1 MTKGLFRPLHA
12 AGLLA
17 LSALA
22 LTLSTALPTQ
32 ATGSGVRHLSGDTGR
47 QDTTAAAV
55 SVSRVFCPR
64 GAAVQ
69 SGGYSTTRW
78 DRARDGTL
86 RHTVLASHPVVDA
99 DGRKGWYV
107 SAAHADVTAHVVCVP
122 SDGESE
128 SDTDTDT
135 DSNGRKM

>member
-32 ATGSGVRHLSGDTGR
+32 ATGPDARYLSGNTGHKG
-47 QDTTAAAV
+47 AGAEAV

-64 GAAVQ
+64 GTDVQ

-78 DRARDGTL
+78 DHAPGGAL
-86 RHTVLASHPVVDA
+86 RYTVLASHPVVDA
-99 DGRKGWYV
+99 DGRKGWYA
-107 SAAHADVTAHVVCVP
+107 SASHAEVTAHVLCVP
-122 SDGESE
+122 SPDAA
-128 SDTDTDT
+128 
-135 DSNGRKM
+135 

>member
-1 MTKGLFRPLHA
+1 MNMTKGLFRPLHA

-32 ATGSGVRHLSGDTGR
+32 ATGPGVRYLSGETGR
-47 QDTTAAAV
+47 KGSTVEAV
-55 SVSRVFCPR
+55 SVSRVFCPP
-64 GAAVQ
+64 GSAVQ

-78 DRARDGTL
+78 DRARDGTP

-99 DGRKGWYV
+99 HGRKGWYA
-107 SAAHADVTAHVVCVP
+107 SAAHADVTAHVVCAASP
-122 SDGESE
+122 D
-128 SDTDTDT
+128 DD
-135 DSNGRKM
+135 

>member
-32 ATGSGVRHLSGDTGR
+32 ATGAGARHLSGDTGR
-47 QDTTAAAV
+47 RDATAEAV

-64 GAAVQ
+64 GTVVQ
-69 SGGYSTTRW
+69 AGGYSTAHR
-78 DRARDGTL
+78 DLARGGSPG
-86 RHTVLASHPVVDA
+86 HTVLASHPVTDA
-99 DGRKGWYV
+99 EGRTGWYA
-107 SAAHADVTAHVVCVP
+107 SASHADVTAHVVCASAP
-122 SDGESE
+122 DG
-128 SDTDTDT
+128 D
-135 DSNGRKM
+135 